1 MAQAYALSTFDNPWN
16 PFTQFDEWLQ
26 FDMEKGYNSCSLLA
40 RIAKIS
46 LSLGEDENLRI
57 ISDAIDEIIANDELD
72 VYIKIPMEPVDT
84 SG

>member
-1 MAQAYALSTFDNPWN
+1 MSQAYALSTFDNPWN
-16 PFTQFDEWLQ
+16 PFTQFDEWFQ
-26 FDMEKGYNSCSLLA
+26 FDTEKGYNSCSLLA
-40 RIAKIS
+40 RVAKIS

-72 VYIKIPMEPVDT
+72 VYIKIPKEPPDT